1 MKISMDKG
9 NKYACGTSDSNN
21 SSCLVPTVGRLV
33 GDTQHNFDKN
43 APTSIGTCTKPSA
56 SALKS
61 YLLTLHST
69 HILPDIESS
78 SPSVARSLLP
88 TMRKL
93 KWSLQRDRLA
103 REFKNSGRA
112 VGLRKWLEEGEEKG
126 IRRRVFVE
134 GETVRLAV
142 CPDVT
147 KRVWFFERLG
157 KKD

>member
-1 MKISMDKG
+1 
-9 NKYACGTSDSNN
+9 
-21 SSCLVPTVGRLV
+21 
-33 GDTQHNFDKN
+33 
-43 APTSIGTCTKPSA
+43 
-56 SALKS
+56 
-61 YLLTLHST
+61 
-69 HILPDIESS
+69 
-78 SPSVARSLLP
+78 
-88 TMRKL
+88 MRKL

-103 REFKNSGRA
+103 KEFKNSGRA
-112 VGLRKWLEEGEEKG
+112 VGLRNWLEEGEEKG